1 MAEATPTTPEPA
13 RAARPKSRSKR
24 ARSERG
30 DIDTRR
36 LGARDLAD
44 IELLYRLEHLCELLS
59 SSPRALTDEDL
70 ADLPRLYRAAASITS
85 RLVTRGDQ
93 PAAIRESRRVLQ
105 YAHGVL
111 HFDLHR
117 GRSPWYRRFPYAMF
131 VEGPREI
138 RRSWK
143 LFLAMSVGFYGLAI
157 FGYAMAVNDLQFA
170 FQVGDPNLVSSAI
183 AQLDA
188 LEPGEA
194 WEGNFTFDFEQSGGT
209 AGMIMANNLSVC
221 LLWVAVGFFLPLCVW
236 LVGKFAVS
244 IGAYVGVARHWGQDG
259 SILSILMCHG
269 TLELTAA
276 ILSCSAGALSAW
288 TIAFPGRYSRGYA
301 AQRVVKR
308 ALTMLAPAIPM
319 LVAAG
324 LIEGYVSP
332 HAPNAVRVAVAV
344 LSAIVMIAWFG
355 FVGREAADR
364 GTDDERELAD
374 AVNSTA
380 RGSRS

>member
-1 MAEATPTTPEPA
+1 MVTGPRTRARARGGRDA
-13 RAARPKSRSKR
+13 RAAAESEARPTR
-24 ARSERG
+24 ASDAEDLER
-30 DIDTRR
+30 
-36 LGARDLAD
+36 
-44 IELLYRLEHLCELLS
+44 LYRLETLCERLA
-59 SSPRALTDEDL
+59 SSPRKLTDEDL
-70 ADLPRLYRAAASITS
+70 EDLPRLYRAAASISS
-85 RLVTRGDQ
+85 RLATRGDQ

-117 GRSPWYRRFPYAMF
+117 GRMPWYRLLPHMAF

-143 LFLAMSVGFYGLAI
+143 LFLAMSVGFYGLAA
-157 FGYAMAVNDLQFA
+157 FGYVMAANDVQFA
-170 FQVGDPNLVSSAI
+170 FEVGDPRMVTSAI

-188 LEPGEA
+188 LEPGQS
-194 WEGNFTFDFEQSGGT
+194 WEGNFTFGFEDSGKT
-209 AGMIMANNLSVC
+209 AGWIMANNLSVC
-221 LLWVAVGFFLPLCVW
+221 LLWVAVGFFLPICVW

-276 ILSCSAGALSAW
+276 ILSISAGALSAW
-288 TIAFPGRYSRGYA
+288 TIAFPGRWSRSYA
-301 AQRVVKR
+301 AQRVLKR
-308 ALTMLAPAIPM
+308 ALHLVAPAVPM
-319 LVAAG
+319 LIAAG

-332 HAPNAVRVAVAV
+332 HASNGVRATVAV

-355 FVGREAADR
+355 FVGR
-364 GTDDERELAD
+364 GERAD
-374 AVNSTA
+374 APLSSTG